1 MEVLKVEELKKRY
14 SKKSDLVVKGV
25 SLSCGEGEIVGLLGH
40 NGAGKS
46 TVIKCIEG
54 VLPFESGSISIL
66 GKDIKK
72 DPVNAKKN
80 MGFVTDNHA
89 VFTAMTGVEY
99 INFLADIYGVSTED
113 RKARLSK
120 LQEVFRLGDPIYNLI
135 SSYSH
140 GMKQKISMIG
150 SLIHQPKLWILDE
163 PMLGLD
169 PITMNAVI
177 DYMRDYASQGNGI
190 VFSSHNLST
199 VQKLCDRVVI
209 IKKGTV
215 VLNINLA
222 DAEKEGKNIEEIF
235 LNEY

>member
-1 MEVLKVEELKKRY
+1 MEVLKIEGLKKRY
-14 SKKSDLVVKGV
+14 SKKADLVLKGV
-25 SLSCGEGEIVGLLGH
+25 SLSSSEGEIVGLLGH

-46 TVIKCIEG
+46 TVIKCMEG
-54 VLPFESGSISIL
+54 VLPFEEGTIAIM
-66 GKDIKK
+66 GKDVKK

-99 INFLADIYGVSTED
+99 VNFLADIYGVSTKD
-113 RKARLSK
+113 RKERLSK

-150 SLIHQPKLWILDE
+150 SLIHQPKLWVLDE

-177 DYMRDYASQGNGI
+177 DYMKEYAKAGNSI

-209 IKKGTV
+209 INKGTV
-215 VLNINLA
+215 VLDINLI
-222 DAEKEGKNIEEIF
+222 DAEKEVKNIEEIF

>member
-99 INFLADIYGVSTED
+99 INFLADIY
-113 RKARLSK
+113 L
-120 LQEVFRLGDPIYNLI
+120 Y
-135 SSYSH
+135 
-140 GMKQKISMIG
+140 
-150 SLIHQPKLWILDE
+150 LIHI
-163 PMLGLD
+163 
-169 PITMNAVI
+169 
-177 DYMRDYASQGNGI
+177 
-190 VFSSHNLST
+190 
-199 VQKLCDRVVI
+199 
-209 IKKGTV
+209 
-215 VLNINLA
+215 
-222 DAEKEGKNIEEIF
+222 
-235 LNEY
+235 

>member
-1 MEVLKVEELKKRY
+1 MEVLKIEGLKKRY
-14 SKKSDLVVKGV
+14 SKKSNLVLQGI
-25 SLSCGEGEIVGLLGH
+25 SLSSCEGEIVGLLGH

-46 TVIKCIEG
+46 TVIKCMEG
-54 VLPFESGSISIL
+54 VLPFEEGTISIM

-72 DPVNAKKN
+72 DAVNAKKN

-99 INFLADIYGVSTED
+99 VNFLADIYGVNTAD
-113 RKARLSK
+113 RKERLQK
-120 LQEVFRLGDPIYNLI
+120 LQDVFRLGDPIYNLI

-150 SLIHQPKLWILDE
+150 SLIHQPKLWVLDE

-177 DYMRDYASQGNGI
+177 DYMKSYAKAGNSI
-190 VFSSHNLST
+190 VFSSHNLNT

-209 IKKGTV
+209 INKGTV
-215 VLNINLA
+215 VLNVNLLE
-222 DAEKEGKNIEEIF
+222 AEKEGKNIEEIF